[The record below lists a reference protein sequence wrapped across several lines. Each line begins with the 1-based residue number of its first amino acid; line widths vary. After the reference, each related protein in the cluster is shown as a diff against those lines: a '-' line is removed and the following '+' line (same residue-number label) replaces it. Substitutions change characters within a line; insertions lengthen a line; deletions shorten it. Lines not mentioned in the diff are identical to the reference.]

1 MKRLLLLTFCVTL
14 LYAGLACGDDGSE
27 VVSPPTG
34 ATAST
39 TPRQLTATV
48 MSSKPTAVPTAPPE
62 AATMPWEEAISHVGE
77 QGTVCGPVVHT
88 EYLSGS
94 RGQPTYLDI
103 GTSYLDPDHFTVVIW
118 GNSRGNFASPPE
130 DAYAGATVCVTGVIQ
145 PYEDAA
151 GVIVDSPGD
160 VVVEAA
166 PEPALPTAAAA
177 TAEAAPPPPQ
187 PTEAPLPDFSPFAK
201 NWGRHGFGMT
211 VTASGEA
218 TASWRVYKWCSDD
231 PTPPCDEM
239 TDSEIHS
246 GGHATLVFDRVVGET
261 AYGRVLETNE
271 PDLLSAQVSLTLQPY
286 DMAVLETN
294 GSLMTLCGPN
304 FWQEAPESL
313 RQESPC
319 GA

>member
-1 MKRLLLLTFCVTL
+1 MT
-14 LYAGLACGDDGSE
+14 
-27 VVSPPTG
+27 
-34 ATAST
+34 
-39 TPRQLTATV
+39 
-48 MSSKPTAVPTAPPE
+48 
-62 AATMPWEEAISHVGE
+62 WEEAISHVGE

-103 GTSYLDPDHFTVVIW
+103 GTSYLDPEHFTVVIW
-118 GNSRGNFASPPE
+118 GNSRSNFPSHPE
-130 DAYAGATVCVTGVIQ
+130 DVYAGQTVCVTGVIQ

-160 VVVEAA
+160 IVIEAE
-166 PEPALPTAAAA
+166 PEPVRPTAEAA
-177 TAEAAPPPPQ
+177 TAEAPPPPQ

-231 PTPPCDEM
+231 PIPPCDEM

-271 PDLLSAQVSLTLQPY
+271 PELLSAQVSLTLQPY
-286 DMAVLETN
+286 DMALLESA
-294 GSLMTLCGPN
+294 GYSMTLCGPN

>member
-1 MKRLLLLTFCVTL
+1 MKRPLLLTFCFAL
-14 LYAGLACGDDGSE
+14 LFAGLACGDDGSE
-27 VVSPPTG
+27 VASTQPAS
-34 ATAST
+34 ATASA
-39 TPRQLTATV
+39 TPRQPTTIVAA
-48 MSSKPTAVPTAPPE
+48 SKPTVVATRPPEPTA
-62 AATMPWEEAISHVGE
+62 
-77 QGTVCGPVVHT
+77 
-88 EYLSGS
+88 
-94 RGQPTYLDI
+94 
-103 GTSYLDPDHFTVVIW
+103 
-118 GNSRGNFASPPE
+118 
-130 DAYAGATVCVTGVIQ
+130 
-145 PYEDAA
+145 
-151 GVIVDSPGD
+151 
-160 VVVEAA
+160 
-166 PEPALPTAAAA
+166 EPATP
-177 TAEAAPPPPQ
+177 EAPPPPQ
-187 PTEAPLPDFSPFAK
+187 PTEAPLPDFSPFAEG
-201 NWGRHGFGMT
+201 WGRHGFGMT

-246 GGHATLVFDRVVGET
+246 GGHATLIFDRVVGET

-294 GSLMTLCGPN
+294 GSPMTLCGPN